1 ACSTRRGAR
10 SRCRRASRSTRAIAY
25 GSPPPHRATQRP
37 RGGGRPTRQGAR
49 ECGETPCAEAGATA
63 ICQSNPFE
71 RRLRDINT
79 VSQQVQGSSIHFQT
93 VGQYFL
99 GLTPSARFL

>member
-1 ACSTRRGAR
+1 MSPRISFDQRIRIRLASTY
-10 SRCRRASRSTRAIAY
+10 AI
-25 GSPPPHRATQRP
+25 HE
-37 RGGGRPTRQGAR
+37 AR
-49 ECGETPCAEAGATA
+49 EVVETAYAEAGATA
-63 ICQSNPFE
+63 IFQSNPFE